1 MVESPTLYLNTAQ
14 MQNSQLRQM
23 IKPVEHPTTDGSL
36 DWRPS
41 GQSAFHKTEERD
53 EILVREEGHG
63 EFHQQIKKPILQRS
77 LIKLRKGSGSNRRNL
92 RVRISPNTHM
102 LV

>member
-23 IKPVEHPTTDGSL
+23 IKPVEHPITDGSI

-41 GQSAFHKTEERD
+41 GQYKTEERD

-63 EFHQQIKKPILQRS
+63 EFHQQQIKKPILQRS
-77 LIKLRKGSGSNRRNL
+77 QIKLRKGSSGNRRNL
-92 RVRISPNTHM
+92 RVRISPNTQM